1 MAWKPVVL
9 NHILRAQILQDWRE
23 SPAPFGEAYEK
34 WTEEASEKYGLP
46 VAKIKSVVAAE
57 AHAFLVQVQ
66 QERASEAQQVAMLA
80 GATVA
85 RAYEV
90 LVEAMD
96 ASKRRY
102 LKDKSGRI
110 IVDEKTGIPHYYE
123 EPLINER
130 LRAAELVIKV
140 NGGFA
145 PQQVEHEHEHEHT
158 INIQPQ
164 ERLAPDQLWDKV
176 VELADAVRKLQ
187 RDNRASSPEI
197 TGPKPGAA
205 SRRSSPGPVL
215 LADYRDED
223 QGRTG

>member
-1 MAWKPVVL
+1 MPAVVL
-9 NHILRAQILQDWRE
+9 NHILRAAILQDWRE
-23 SPAPFGEAYEK
+23 SKAPFGEPYEK
-34 WTEEASEKYGLP
+34 WTEEAAEKYGIP
-46 VAKIKSVVAAE
+46 AAKIKSCVAAE

-96 ASKRRY
+96 ASKRRFI
-102 LKDKSGRI
+102 KDKAGRL
-110 IVDEKTGIPHYYE
+110 IVNEQTGEPHYYD

-158 INIQPQ
+158 ISIQPQ
-164 ERLAPDQLWDKV
+164 ERLAPDQLWEKV

-187 RDNRASSPEI
+187 RDNRTPGPDI
-197 TGPKPGAA
+197 IGPKPGTA

-223 QGRTG
+223 QGRAG